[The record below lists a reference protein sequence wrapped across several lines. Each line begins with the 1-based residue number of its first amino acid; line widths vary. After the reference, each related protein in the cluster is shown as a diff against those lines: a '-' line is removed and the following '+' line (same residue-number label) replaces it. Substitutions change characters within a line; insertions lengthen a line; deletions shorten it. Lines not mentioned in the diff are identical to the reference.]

1 MASTHN
7 DNYTWHE
14 ASPGIW
20 QRDADE
26 VEVFYSSLIKLYE
39 GSGRMHFAM
48 TGHVSLT
55 VDVPENA
62 SPETTSDLVDKS
74 LRAAWLCLR
83 HELPT
88 IASQVKWDV
97 AAQKWIKVYQT
108 VPDKAA
114 QEAWLQ
120 TTFKTISTGQ
130 TGAEWANSD
139 PPAPPV
145 ATLFVVIPPQSSPT
159 VVRRDLVLRSP
170 HDIIDG
176 IGTLL
181 LFNQFT
187 ALFASTLPHPSAT
200 FSSFL
205 NGEEI
210 PRLSP
215 PYRVAARVSS
225 TLTPDQ
231 TAKLAALRA
240 AKTQTSNDPTIRDLT
255 LPFTRGA
262 LLPSRHQRVSRT
274 LSQSQTTALLAAL
287 KPLGATPT
295 HAFHAAIALAMRDIY
310 LSQHPSS
317 PNDPSTTHLR
327 YNNYLLRNERP
338 ACQPPFNTPAHCASV
353 YHSVSGGKLSVT
365 MPATTTTS
373 SSSSRAAAEEFLDV
387 LAQIRTH
394 YHSVRDDAD
403 HYALAPHIWADA
415 TPTLPASALDNIG
428 RAVPVPAPSE
438 TPSVSI
444 SSMGLIEDKLIKPD
458 WDGGPD
464 GLRVRVDEPWVTG
477 EELGNG
483 LGVFLGTFRGRL
495 EVSAAFN
502 EAWHG
507 KGEVEGFLE
516 RLVGVV
522 MGACLGKGEVVKA

>member
-1 MASTHN
+1 MAPTH
-7 DNYTWHE
+7 DDSYRWHE
-14 ASPGIW
+14 ASPGVW

-26 VEVFYSSLIKLYE
+26 AEIFYSSLIKLYE
-39 GSGRMHFAM
+39 GSGRMHFAI
-48 TGHVSLT
+48 TGHISLT
-55 VDVPENA
+55 IDVPENA
-62 SPETTSDLVDKS
+62 SPQTTADLVDKS

-97 AAQKWIKVYQT
+97 GAQKWIKIYQT

-114 QEAWLQ
+114 QEAWLEA
-120 TTFKTISTGQ
+120 TFKPISTGQ
-130 TGAEWANSD
+130 TGVEWANSD
-139 PPAPPV
+139 PPAPSV
-145 ATLFVVIPPQSSPT
+145 ATLCVIIPPQSSPS

-170 HDIIDG
+170 HDVIDG

-205 NGEEI
+205 NGEETS
-210 PRLSP
+210 RLSP
-215 PYRVAARVSS
+215 PYRVAAKVPSI
-225 TLTPDQ
+225 LTPGQ

-240 AKTQTSNDPTIRDLT
+240 DKAQTSSDPSVCDLT

-262 LLPSRHQRVSRT
+262 LLPSRHQRVSRN
-274 LSQSQTTALLAAL
+274 LSQSQTAALLAAL

-295 HAFHAAIALAMRDIY
+295 HAFHAAIALTMRDIY
-310 LSQHPSS
+310 LSHHPSS
-317 PNDPSTTHLR
+317 REETAITHLR
-327 YNNYLLRNERP
+327 YNSYLLRNERP

-353 YHSVSGGKLSVT
+353 YHSVSGGKLTVT
-365 MPATTTTS
+365 MPATAS
-373 SSSSRAAAEEFLDV
+373 SHSSGAAAAAEFLDA
-387 LAQIRTH
+387 LAQIKAH

-415 TPTLPASALDNIG
+415 TPSLPASALALDNDDDDDDTA
-428 RAVPVPAPSE
+428 RAVPVPEPSE

-444 SSMGLIEDKLIKPD
+444 SSMGVIDDRLIKPD
-458 WDGGPD
+458 WEGG
-464 GLRVRVDEPWVTG
+464 GGGWRVRVDEPWVTG

-495 EVSAAFN
+495 E
-502 EAWHG
+502 G
-507 KGEVEGFLE
+507 Q
-516 RLVGVV
+516 R
-522 MGACLGKGEVVKA
+522 